1 MFLSFY
7 IFHHSHDCT
16 LTEAFRRN
24 SITGQTIIQVGLC
37 YRLHILCYT
46 YIYLSY
52 FIQTSCS
59 IKQFS
64 AIYNV
69 TFIVI
74 VQITLGY
81 MFHWLNLNFIKT
93 WQKMFMSSLCVI
105 PHLNDFSL
113 CAVGM
118 ESGGSLSRWLN
129 SDIFIVFVVLLLL
142 LLLVIFAVC
151 WLMRRHHTQRS
162 TEY

>member
-81 MFHWLNLNFIKT
+81 MFH
-93 WQKMFMSSLCVI
+93 
-105 PHLNDFSL
+105 
-113 CAVGM
+113 
-118 ESGGSLSRWLN
+118 
-129 SDIFIVFVVLLLL
+129 
-142 LLLVIFAVC
+142 
-151 WLMRRHHTQRS
+151 
-162 TEY
+162 